1 MAKFSSKKDGRYTH
15 LSISSLFVRLPL
27 LIIVFCGGISIVNSM
42 FGYRQ
47 FQRVFADMYNSITVQ
62 SAYIAESYIN
72 GDKVSEWLRS
82 GVPDEDWE
90 VTNQK
95 LTQLTNIADLVF
107 IYLFVP
113 DEDYKNRTYIFDTV
127 NATASNYKSF
137 PLGYTESL
145 KNKTPEYINNV
156 KRLMLTG
163 KRYTYYSYNK
173 KNGGHIT
180 TAIPV
185 RNSANNVVGVLSV
198 IRPMKEILDVR
209 NRYRNS
215 TIITSVVCLLF
226 IIALFVFFVY
236 HWIVRPLLLITY
248 ETSHFVQH
256 GGSLTGLLK
265 KIKGRSELA
274 VLAKSV
280 EQMSLDMNH
289 YIEDLTHMA
298 AEKERIGAELNVA
311 TQIQANMLP
320 RIFPPYENHQE
331 IELFATME
339 PAKEVGGDFY
349 DFFMV
354 DDDHFA
360 VIVGDVSGKGVPAAL
375 FMVIAKTL
383 LKNAALHCGSPAEI
397 FDQVN
402 NELCEG
408 NDAGLFVTCWL
419 GILCISEH
427 KLVFANAG
435 HPAPVLFHN
444 GTAEYLVSK
453 PNLMLAGMQGIKY
466 REYSVDVETGDGV
479 FLYTDGVTEAT
490 NANNELYGEQRL
502 LNITRK
508 ITSKSSKE
516 ILATIKNDVDA
527 FVKDAPQ
534 FDDITMLELVLKQ

>member
-185 RNSANNVVGVLSV
+185 RDSANNVVGVLSV

-360 VIVGDVSGKGVPAAL
+360 VIVGDVSGKGVQIGRAH
-375 FMVIAKTL
+375 V
-383 LKNAALHCGSPAEI
+383 
-397 FDQVN
+397 
-402 NELCEG
+402 
-408 NDAGLFVTCWL
+408 
-419 GILCISEH
+419 
-427 KLVFANAG
+427 
-435 HPAPVLFHN
+435 
-444 GTAEYLVSK
+444 
-453 PNLMLAGMQGIKY
+453 
-466 REYSVDVETGDGV
+466 
-479 FLYTDGVTEAT
+479 
-490 NANNELYGEQRL
+490 
-502 LNITRK
+502 
-508 ITSKSSKE
+508 
-516 ILATIKNDVDA
+516 
-527 FVKDAPQ
+527 
-534 FDDITMLELVLKQ
+534 